1 MGSGGDRGG
10 EEGGA
15 EGNRSQEQSRDLE
28 TGSQMGGLYREEK
41 LGEGPKGV

>member
-15 EGNRSQEQSRDLE
+15 EGRAKSSRQETKRLAAK
-28 TGSQMGGLYREEK
+28 MGGLYRDEK